1 MVYEIAGF
9 IVALLLLAVCAT
21 ATKRRRRQQEELP
34 SGPRLWPIVGNIFQ
48 LVGSAAA
55 PHQSLAEKYGAVMTL
70 HLGSMTTVVISS
82 DEAARA
88 MFKHHD
94 VVLAGRKIYESM
106 KGDIGNEG
114 SLITAQYSPH
124 WRTLRRLCMAKF
136 FTAGPLD
143 ALRGV
148 RAKCIDQLVQNIR
161 DAAAAKGGGHIDISR
176 FFFLMAFNLIGNLI
190 FSKDLLDPNSERGA
204 EFFYHA
210 EKATEFAEKPNVV
223 DFLPVVRWADPQG
236 IRRGTQ
242 MHVKRAFDIAG
253 EFLRERMREKGDER
267 EGEKDYLDVLLEY
280 MGDGVE
286 EPAVFSSTVIN
297 EMFTAGTDTTTS
309 TLEWVMAE
317 LLRNP
322 EKLCKVQAEL

>member
-9 IVALLLLAVCAT
+9 IVALLLLAVCAA

-34 SGPRLWPIVGNIFQ
+34 SGPRPWPIVGNIFQ
-48 LVGSAAA
+48 LAGSAAA
-55 PHQSLAEKYGAVMTL
+55 PHQSLAKKYGAVMTL

-114 SLITAQYSPH
+114 SLITAQYGPH
-124 WRTLRRLCMAKF
+124 WRTLHHLCMAKF
-136 FTAGPLD
+136 FAAGPLD

-148 RAKCIDQLVQNIR
+148 RAKCIDQL
-161 DAAAAKGGGHIDISR
+161 
-176 FFFLMAFNLIGNLI
+176 
-190 FSKDLLDPNSERGA
+190 DLLDPNSERGA

-210 EKATEFAEKPNVV
+210 GKATEFTEKPNVV
-223 DFLPVVRWADPQG
+223 DFLPAVRWADPQG

-280 MGDGVE
+280 RGDGVE

-297 EMFTAGTDTTTS
+297 VIIFEMFTAGTDTTTS
-309 TLEWVMAE
+309 TLEWAMAE
-317 LLRNP
+317 LIRNL
-322 EKLCKVQAEL
+322 EKLRKVQAEL